1 MILLNKPAKA
11 NVVVCVFAEVVN
23 HLMSVS
29 MTTFAAPTN
38 LELVVTR
45 FRYQLNSR
53 AQPQTRVPTLSV
65 MKPSKIL
72 VDLMVNVSILPL
84 TVPGSLLVV
93 SLLSVLLPQDFVP
106 RKIPVL
112 VPLLIVLGEIGPN
125 GAHAPSLVALDLK
138 PKLDLRIK
146 QKQMEANSV
155 LVEVAKAKLV
165 LSLAALWIVP
175 ILPGRP
181 SALVE
186 PVVLETKPE
195 RELLPPTPAVMVKL
209 VVLWLTPNSVPPVS
223 TVIAQVTTRPEI
235 VSVQP
240 T

>member
-23 HLMSVS
+23 LLMSVS

-84 TVPGSLLVV
+84 TVPESLLVV
-93 SLLSVLLPQDFVP
+93 SLSSVLLPQAFVP
-106 RKIPVL
+106 RKIPAL

-195 RELLPPTPAVMVKL
+195 RELLPPTPPVMVKL
-209 VVLWLTPNSVPPVS
+209 VVLWLTLNSAPPVS
-223 TVIAQVTTRPEI
+223 IVIAQVTTRLEI

-240 T
+240 I